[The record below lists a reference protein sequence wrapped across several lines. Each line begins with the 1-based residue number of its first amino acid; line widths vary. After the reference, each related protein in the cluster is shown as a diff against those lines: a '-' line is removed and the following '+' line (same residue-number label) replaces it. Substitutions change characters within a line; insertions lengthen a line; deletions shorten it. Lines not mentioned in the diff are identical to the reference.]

1 MGMALANVQED
12 RPTPVWASDDRAEG
26 PASTSIPCN
35 FRVVVLLVAQSGHAS
50 SAPQCAF
57 GGNVDIG

>member
-26 PASTSIPCN
+26 PASTSKFKRRARRRDP
-35 FRVVVLLVAQSGHAS
+35 RKEDMA
-50 SAPQCAF
+50 
-57 GGNVDIG
+57 DRW